1 MADEANKYTLT
12 EKQREMVIDLLSSDT
27 LYTDA
32 EIAKECDI
40 PINEI
45 QRVIYDD
52 PDLCALRRYA
62 ERDMVQKIERSAM
75 DLAIKGRNEMARQK
89 SQEFMLRKLK
99 PEVYGDNADAFRD
112 RKDYKRILL
121 VKELPVI
128 PVDENG
134 IPIARSH
141 SPLEPKEAD
150 ARMI

>member
-1 MADEANKYTLT
+1 MADEANNYTLT
-12 EKQREMVIDLLSSDT
+12 EKQREMVIDLLSSDN
-27 LYTDA
+27 LYTDS

-40 PINEI
+40 PVSEI

-52 PDLCALRRYA
+52 PDLRALRRYA
-62 ERDMVQKIERSAM
+62 EHDMVQKIERSAM

-112 RKDYKRILL
+112 KKVSKRILL

-128 PVDENG
+128 PVDDNG
-134 IPIARSH
+134 IPIARSQ

-150 ARMI
+150 APMI